1 MKILREFMT
10 KAKMPLGCRE
20 EKKCKEEDFI

>member
-1 MKILREFMT
+1 MKFLRACMT
-10 KAKMPLGCRE
+10 KIKMPLGCRE

>member
-1 MKILREFMT
+1 MKNLREFMT
-10 KAKMPLGCRE
+10 KAKMLLECRK